1 MVHRPAIPETVA
13 LPFWDQMRYCSVCME
28 KSMDIG
34 GFFGLELPEYGNF
47 PQWHAG
53 RSVAVNS
60 GRRALEYILRCL
72 GDVRR
77 IYVPWYT
84 CATILEP
91 MELLRIPY
99 SFYRINEG
107 LEPESLPVLEEGEY
121 FLYANYFGI
130 KEACVNML
138 AARYGERLI
147 VDNALALYSSPRPR
161 TAALYSPRK
170 FSGLP
175 DGGVVVMD
183 RPCLELE
190 EQDESLPHAAFL
202 LECAACGPEAAS
214 CACERSERRL
224 KSAPL
229 RRMSRLTEC
238 LINGIDYE
246 SARRR
251 RLENFLFLHERLGH
265 LNRLSPD
272 VGTMSAPYCYPF
284 RTGLPELRDAL
295 IDAHILIPLLWP
307 EVLEWAPFD
316 GAERK
321 LALNLLPLPVDQ
333 RCGREEMERIACAV
347 ENFYS

>member
-1 MVHRPAIPETVA
+1 MA
-13 LPFWDQMRYCSVCME
+13 
-28 KSMDIG
+28 
-34 GFFGLELPEYGNF
+34 
-47 PQWHAG
+47 
-53 RSVAVNS
+53 
-60 GRRALEYILRCL
+60 
-72 GDVRR
+72 
-77 IYVPWYT
+77 
-84 CATILEP
+84 
-91 MELLRIPY
+91 
-99 SFYRINEG
+99 
-107 LEPESLPVLEEGEY
+107 
-121 FLYANYFGI
+121 
-130 KEACVNML
+130 
-138 AARYGERLI
+138 
-147 VDNALALYSSPRPR
+147 
-161 TAALYSPRK
+161 
-170 FSGLP
+170 
-175 DGGVVVMD
+175 

-333 RCGREEMERIACAV
+333 RCGREEMERIARAV